1 MVGDKDRR
9 KGVAVRL
16 IASVHVTLDGVMG
29 APDEWSLQFVDE
41 EAERHSADDLVA
53 ADALLMGRVTYEGF
67 LEYWPS
73 ATDPEAERMNGLPK
87 YVVSN
92 TLEHLEW
99 NNSTLIAG
107 DVASQIRRLKDQPG
121 GDILLLASA
130 DLANSLRAENLID
143 EYRIWVDPIVHG
155 RGKRYFA
162 DGGEPTTLQLTAT
175 KTLSSGIVLT
185 YLPQEQ

>member
-1 MVGDKDRR
+1 
-9 KGVAVRL
+9 
-16 IASVHVTLDGVMG
+16 MG
-29 APDEWSLQFVDE
+29 APEEWSLQFVDE
-41 EAERHSADDLVA
+41 ESERLGAADLGA

-67 LEYWPS
+67 VDYWPS

-92 TLEHLEW
+92 MLEEVGW

-107 DVASQIRRLKDQPG
+107 NVAERIRELKSQPG

-130 DLANSLRAENLID
+130 DLANSLRADNLID

-162 DGGEPTTLQLTAT
+162 EGGATTALQLTGSRN
-175 KTLSSGIVLT
+175 LSSGAIVLT
-185 YLPQEQ
+185 YRPQD

>member
-1 MVGDKDRR
+1 
-9 KGVAVRL
+9 VRL
-16 IASVHVTLDGVMG
+16 VATVHVTLDGVME
-29 APDEWSLQFVDE
+29 APEEWSFEFFDE
-41 EAERHSADDLVA
+41 ESERHSLDELVA

-73 ATDPEAERMNGLPK
+73 ATGAIAERMNALPK
-87 YVVSN
+87 YVVSS
-92 TLEHLEW
+92 TLKEVDW
-99 NNSTLIAG
+99 NNSTLIAS
-107 DVASQIRRLKDQPG
+107 DVASQIRGLKNQPG

-130 DLANSLRAENLID
+130 DLANSLRAEKLID

-162 DGGEPTTLQLTAT
+162 DRGEPTILQLTDT

-185 YLPQEQ
+185 YHPPER